1 MDDGS
6 KSLEDSVAMLQM
18 AADGGTR
25 GIVATPH
32 ADLEYKFQPDLIRE
46 RADQLRAALNGRI
59 ELWTGC
65 DFHLTYD
72 NIQDAIANPAKYTI
86 NQRSY
91 LLVEFSDML
100 IFQNT
105 ADIFARLREAGMVPV
120 VTHPERNALLQQRM
134 PQLKLWVEQGACL
147 QVTAQSFL
155 GRFGKTARAFSIELL
170 NQNLVHFIASDAHD
184 TKHRPP
190 LLREACDFVT
200 QNYSSDLAQALF
212 VDNPAAAVAGAP
224 LPPQPFTFRSS
235 RKWFQFWR

>member
-1 MDDGS
+1 
-6 KSLEDSVAMLQM
+6 MLQM

-155 GRFGKTARAFSIELL
+155 GRFGKTARAFGIELL